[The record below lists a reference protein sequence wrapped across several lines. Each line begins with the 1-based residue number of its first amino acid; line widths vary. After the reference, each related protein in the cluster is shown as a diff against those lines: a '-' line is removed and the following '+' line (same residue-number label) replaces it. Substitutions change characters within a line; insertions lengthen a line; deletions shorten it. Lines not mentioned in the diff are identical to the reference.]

1 MIVGGSGG
9 GMVRAWRDN
18 KDLTLSDEQEAL
30 VNAIRAKY
38 KAIDEELEDLERY
51 LNTPYPER
59 MYFSPPNDKV
69 RKYFIHE
76 ILTNGIWLNG
86 NGEEEKLDEKY
97 GKLVERDRLTVN
109 LFFQEVYLNDSPTQ
123 KQKAKIR
130 MALQNQQ
137 EWQYKKGIKFGKVT
151 TSGFFKNG

>member
-1 MIVGGSGG
+1 
-9 GMVRAWRDN
+9 
-18 KDLTLSDEQEAL
+18 
-30 VNAIRAKY
+30 
-38 KAIDEELEDLERY
+38 
-51 LNTPYPER
+51 

-76 ILTNGIWLNG
+76 ILTNGIWING

-109 LFFQEVYLNDSPTQ
+109 LFFQEVYLNDNPTP

-137 EWQYKKGIKFGKVT
+137 EWEYKKGIKFGKVN